1 MRTFTSK
8 QHKLIADIFLL
19 CDDLNISDQV
29 KANIEYAKNNI
40 LEKEQYI
47 SALMNA
53 INELHT
59 IKFYINNSTEILV
72 FFRRFI
78 GLLEIKISSKLRML
92 QCFGIR

>member
-8 QHKLIADIFLL
+8 KHKLIADIFLL

-47 SALMNA
+47 SALMNY
-53 INELHT
+53 ILLRS
-59 IKFYINNSTEILV
+59 ILIIQQKF
-72 FFRRFI
+72 
-78 GLLEIKISSKLRML
+78 
-92 QCFGIR
+92 CFGRNLKID